1 MKGHIAMDD
10 LSKFIQSVGVMAEM
24 TAIFYDAL
32 LKAGLSEDIAVTLTA
47 KMIGEVIRSSG
58 TTSQEDKQ

>member
-1 MKGHIAMDD
+1 MDD

>member
-1 MKGHIAMDD
+1 MDD

-32 LKAGLSEDIAVTLTA
+32 LKAGLSEDVAITLTA